1 METTLSLAPGITLRC
16 RKATRFKQGALSIQF
31 LRPMRAEEAA
41 KNALIPAVLLRGC
54 EAAPDMQRIIA
65 RLDDLYGASIGA
77 LVRRIGDYQTTGFYC
92 GFVEDRFALAG
103 DQILAPMLEF
113 AGQLLL
119 EPVLENGAFCECY
132 VESEKKNL
140 ISTIDSQRSDKRAYA
155 AGQLLKILCKGD
167 SFAIPRL
174 GEREDVEKI
183 TARSLYDHY
192 QALLREYPIEIYYVG
207 SAEAETLAGIL
218 APILEKLPRNLKTM
232 PAQKPLQ
239 PGKAEHKT
247 EAMDIAQGKL
257 SLGFVTPI
265 TNRDSR
271 FAAMQLFNSIFG
283 GGMTSKIFN
292 RIREELSYCYDIG
305 SGYYSTK
312 GILTVHAGID
322 FDREA
327 AVRREVLELL
337 TACQVG
343 NITQQELDCAREYL
357 LSGLRAVYDSP
368 GAMENYFATAALSGA
383 SRTPEAYARQ
393 LQAVTVANVVA
404 AAQTVQLH
412 SSFFLTGTTN

>member
-1 METTLSLAPGITLRC
+1 METTLCLAPGITLRC

-31 LRPMRAEEAA
+31 LRPMCAGEAA

-54 EAAPDMQRIIA
+54 EGAADMQRIIE

-103 DQILAPMLEF
+103 DRILAPMLQF

-119 EPVLENGAFCECY
+119 RPVLENGAFREDF

-140 ISTIDSQRSDKRAYA
+140 ISTIESQRSDKRAYA
-155 AGQLLKILCKGD
+155 AGQLLKILCQGD
-167 SFAIPRL
+167 SFAVPRL
-174 GEREDVEKI
+174 GEKEDVEKI
-183 TARSLYDHY
+183 DPKGLYDHY
-192 QALLREYPIEIYYVG
+192 QTLLRESPVVIYYVG
-207 SAEAETLAGIL
+207 AAEAETLAEIL
-218 APILEKLPRNLKTM
+218 RPIVAQIPRQPREL
-232 PAQKPLQ
+232 PAQTDLRSTLGQ
-239 PGKAEHKT
+239 HLT

-257 SLGFVTPI
+257 GLGFVTPI

-271 FAAMQLFNSIFG
+271 FGAMQLFNGIFG

-292 RIREELSYCYDIG
+292 RIREELSLCYDIG
-305 SGYYSTK
+305 SGYYGTK

-327 AVRREVLELL
+327 AVRREVLALL
-337 TACQVG
+337 SACQAG
-343 NITQQELDCAREYL
+343 EIAQNELDCAREHL

-368 GAMENYFATAALSGA
+368 GAMENYFATTALSGA
-383 SRTPEAYARQ
+383 ARTPEAYAAE
-393 LQAVTVANVVA
+393 LQAVRLPDVVA
-404 AAQTVQLH
+404 AARTVQLH
-412 SSFFLTGTTN
+412 SSFFLTGT

>member
-1 METTLSLAPGITLRC
+1 METILCLAPGITLRC
-16 RKATRFKQGALSIQF
+16 RKVSRFKQGALSIQF
-31 LRPMRAEEAA
+31 LRPMRSEEAA

-54 EAAPDMQRIIA
+54 ETAPDMQRIIE

-92 GFVEDRFALAG
+92 GFVEDRFALPG
-103 DQILAPMLEF
+103 DKILEPMLEF

-119 EPVLENGAFCECY
+119 SPVLENGAFCADY

-140 ISTIDSQRSDKRAYA
+140 ISTIESQRSDKRAYA
-155 AGQLLKILCKGD
+155 AGQLLKLLCQGD
-167 SFAIPRL
+167 SFAVPRL
-174 GEREDVEKI
+174 GEKEDVEKI

-192 QALLREYPIEIYYVG
+192 RTLLREYPMEIFYVG
-207 SAEAETLAGIL
+207 SADAETLAAILTPIL
-218 APILEKLPRNLKTM
+218 AKLPRGLKTL
-232 PAQKPLQ
+232 PAQTDLHIG
-239 PGKAEHKT
+239 PGRHVT
-247 EAMDIAQGKL
+247 ETMDIAQGKL
-257 SLGFVTPI
+257 CLGFVTPI

-271 FAAMQLFNSIFG
+271 FAAMQLLNSIFG

-292 RIREELSYCYDIG
+292 RIREELSECYDIG
-305 SGYYSTK
+305 SGYYGTK
-312 GILTVHAGID
+312 GVLTVHAGID
-322 FDREA
+322 FDREE
-327 AVRREVLELL
+327 AVHREVSEILK
-337 TACQVG
+337 ACQEG
-343 NITQQELDCAREYL
+343 NITQQELDSAREYL

-383 SRTPEAYARQ
+383 NRTPEAYAAELR
-393 LQAVTVANVVA
+393 AVTVPQVVA